1 MAFTGTA
8 TVIPISDRIVRITGL
23 SLAAGAS
30 GTIGLFTASGTPG
43 VKTPQSFQPAVYEY
57 NTTSVG
63 LQSSI
68 EVTSQPAAVGVATA
82 VPISIVKTGT
92 TNADF
97 LATLTNT
104 SVVNSP
110 DLEIMVRFHD

>member
-1 MAFTGTA
+1 MAFTGSA
-8 TVIPISDRIVRITGL
+8 TIIPISDRIVRITGL

-68 EVTSQPAAVGVATA
+68 QVTTQPAAIGVATA
-82 VPISIVKTGT
+82 VPITVVKSGT
-92 TNADF
+92 TNVDF

-104 SVVNSP
+104 SVVDSP
-110 DLEIMVRFHD
+110 ALEI

>member
-1 MAFTGTA
+1 MAFTGTP

-68 EVTSQPAAVGVATA
+68 EVTAQPAAVGVATA
-82 VPISIVKTGT
+82 VPVSVVKTGT
-92 TNADF
+92 TNVDF